1 MEETTK
7 SFCCFSSPDA
17 AAGSRLAAS
26 SSASSLLLQGPDP
39 RGQRPEAQRLL
50 LGKVRE
56 DLAVERDVL
65 GFDVPGDKSRIP
77 RLFVSTVTTSKR
89 KN

>member
-65 GFDVPGDKSRIP
+65 GFEPGDKGRI
-77 RLFVSTVTTSKR
+77 RELEFFFFFFFAKR
-89 KN
+89 